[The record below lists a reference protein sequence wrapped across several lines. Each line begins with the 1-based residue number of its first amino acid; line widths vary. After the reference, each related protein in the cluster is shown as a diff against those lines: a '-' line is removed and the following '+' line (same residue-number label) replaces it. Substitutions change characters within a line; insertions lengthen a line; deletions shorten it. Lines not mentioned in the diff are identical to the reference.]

1 MPKVSVYLP
10 EDLAAE
16 VRRRGLPLSAL
27 AQQAVQEAIRAEDT
41 STWVARMRTR
51 KPVATGDVDVSAVM
65 ASVRD
70 ELGE

>member
-10 EDLAAE
+10 DDLAAE

-27 AQQAVQEAIRAEDT
+27 AQAAVHDAIHAQDRAA
-41 STWVARMRTR
+41 WVTRMRTR
-51 KPVATGDVDVSAVM
+51 PRTDTPDLDLSTVM
-65 ASVRD
+65 AAVRD

>member
-10 EDLAAE
+10 EELAAE
-16 VRRRGLPLSAL
+16 VRRGLPLSSL
-27 AQQAVQEAIRAEDT
+27 AQQAVQEAIRAEER
-41 STWVARMRTR
+41 STWVARMRAR

-70 ELGE
+70 KLGE